1 VAAAVPP
8 AFVPTVSS
16 ETGHPTQTAAALRRT
31 FTNQPLE
38 HSETVDMCMIGE
50 ATAAKPDIQGK
61 LEAYSAPLV
70 IAPLAFDRPRKRNLT
85 ALAF

>member
-16 ETGHPTQTAAALRRT
+16 ETGHPTQIGRAFRRSCAY
-31 FTNQPLE
+31 QPFE
-38 HSETVDMCMIGE
+38 VRETVDMRKIGE

-61 LEAYSAPLV
+61 LEA
-70 IAPLAFDRPRKRNLT
+70 
-85 ALAF
+85 